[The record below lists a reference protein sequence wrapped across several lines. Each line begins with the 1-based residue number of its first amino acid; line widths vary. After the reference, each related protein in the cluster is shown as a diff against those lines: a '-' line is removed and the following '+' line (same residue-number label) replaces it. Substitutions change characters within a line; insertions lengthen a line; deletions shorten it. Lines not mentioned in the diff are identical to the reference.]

1 MTESSLLNNKQF
13 DFQKGHFTDH
23 AIIQFAVQINEMF
36 NKNIYAPGVLVN
48 LSNAFD
54 HVNHKILL
62 KNPSSYGA
70 KIKAWIGL
78 LVIFLKGN
86 RLQVTRLSG

>member
-1 MTESSLLNNKQF
+1 MLLFNSQF
-13 DFQKGHFTDH
+13 
-23 AIIQFAVQINEMF
+23 QINEMF